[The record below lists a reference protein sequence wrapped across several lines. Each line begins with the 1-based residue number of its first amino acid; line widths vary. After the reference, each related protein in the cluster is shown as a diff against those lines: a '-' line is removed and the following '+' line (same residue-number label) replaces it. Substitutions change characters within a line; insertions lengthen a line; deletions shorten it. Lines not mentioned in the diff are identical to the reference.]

1 MQEVLTYIQA
11 HWDDLF
17 TIIGI
22 AVSLATAIT
31 KLTPSTK
38 DDAIVA
44 KIAAVIEKLSV
55 LKKPKA

>member
-1 MQEVLTYIQA
+1 MQEVLAYIQA

-17 TIIGI
+17 TVIGI
-22 AVSLATAIT
+22 TVSLATAIT

>member
-1 MQEVLTYIQA
+1 MQEVLAYIQT

-17 TIIGI
+17 TVIGI
-22 AVSLATAIT
+22 TVSLATAIT

>member
-1 MQEVLTYIQA
+1 MQEILTYIQA

-31 KLTPSTK
+31 KLTPTAK
-38 DDAIVA
+38 DDAVVA
-44 KIAAVIEKLSV
+44 KIATVIEKLSV

>member
-1 MQEVLTYIQA
+1 MQEVLAYIQA

-17 TIIGI
+17 TVIGI

-38 DDAIVA
+38 DDAVVA

>member
-1 MQEVLTYIQA
+1 MQEVLAYIQA

-17 TIIGI
+17 TVIGI

-38 DDAIVA
+38 DDAVVA
-44 KIAAVIEKLSV
+44 KIADVIEKLSV
-55 LKKPKA
+55 RKKPKA